1 MLRSQIAQILALLC
15 LSLSLG
21 ACTIT
26 DEPTGRQ
33 HSYGSVVHG
42 DLERVWATTQQTM
55 AQVASNI
62 RVDSGERRVEGRWNN
77 ASISV
82 QVQKKTAMETILRV
96 SAQAAGVERPDIAER
111 LQIAIQQALMR

>member
-1 MLRSQIAQILALLC
+1 MLRPQILRILALLACGLC
-15 LSLSLG
+15 LGS
-21 ACTIT
+21 CTIT

-42 DLERVWATTQQTM
+42 DLDRVWATAQQTM
-55 AQVASNI
+55 AQVASQVQ
-62 RVDSGERRVEGRWNN
+62 VDAGERLVRGRWNE

-96 SAQAAGVERPDIAER
+96 SARANGVERPDIAER
-111 LQIAIQQALMR
+111 LQIAIQQALIR